1 MAEQQAVPQVPDIV
15 VQQAPQ
21 QNLQLNDALSQVAA
35 QATAK
40 LPSPYTQEDTQQAPR
55 IQPVRQFTPQNDQQ
69 RPLGQGPAQL
79 KHTQNMNA
87 LASLSNMVGRAGQAI
102 AQKKQDQLK
111 VDLTDVMQ
119 AKQNA
124 ENAQTV
130 LQQDPNNKL
139 AQQVLAANKKR
150 LNDILSDPKKQKGLA
165 KALDISFTNPEDNK
179 TPEVQAGQQAMAQVK
194 QAGPFNA
201 SNPQEAQV
209 AQQARVLSGAP
220 GSAQAAPSP
229 QHQQQQ
235 PQRPAQPQQQAR
247 SATPYADQAMARD
260 LPSLAANP
268 QYAAALQ
275 QRQAAQKALY
285 TNVLPAAIRAE
296 SAQQLQS
303 LKDGNA
309 AARAQFTGLVSLQR
323 ETQQAAAAMA
333 RTNATVAGRLKETAA
348 RDANQMAMTQLHV
361 NAMLK
366 IASDKLQ
373 DPTQKNKVQQ
383 TALATVDKQISTITA
398 ERASLTTQLTNATTD
413 ADKQA
418 IQGFLDYN
426 TKKLKYTNDYRQQ
439 VASKIYGMDTSKD
452 PNATKQAPAATNSQS
467 PSSVMGIPAGIF
479 GVAPK
484 NATDLRST
492 TPVGTDESD
501 ESSEEDD
508 SSTDTDSDDYGN
520 P

>member
-1 MAEQQAVPQVPDIV
+1 MADQQAVPQVPDIV

-40 LPSPYTQEDTQQAPR
+40 LPSPYTEEYTQQAPR

-69 RPLGQGPAQL
+69 RPLGQGSAQL

-102 AQKKQDQLK
+102 AQKKQDALK
-111 VDLTDVMQ
+111 MDLTDVMQ

-130 LQQDPNNKL
+130 LKQDPNNKL

-179 TPEVQAGQQAMAQVK
+179 TPEVQAGQQAIAQVK

-201 SNPQEAQV
+201 SNPQEAAV
-209 AQQARVLSGAP
+209 AKMAANGGKPTPPAP
-220 GSAQAAPSP
+220 
-229 QHQQQQ
+229 QQQQ
-235 PQRPAQPQQQAR
+235 QK

-260 LPSLAANP
+260 LPALATNP
-268 QYAAALQ
+268 QYAPALAQ
-275 QRQAAQKALY
+275 QQAAQKALY

-296 SAQQLQS
+296 SAQQLQAI
-303 LKDGNA
+303 KDGHA
-309 AARAQFTGLVSLQR
+309 DARAQFAGLVSLQR

-348 RDANQMAMTQLHV
+348 RDAN
-361 NAMLK
+361 
-366 IASDKLQ
+366 
-373 DPTQKNKVQQ
+373 
-383 TALATVDKQISTITA
+383 
-398 ERASLTTQLTNATTD
+398 
-413 ADKQA
+413 
-418 IQGFLDYN
+418 
-426 TKKLKYTNDYRQQ
+426 
-439 VASKIYGMDTSKD
+439 
-452 PNATKQAPAATNSQS
+452 
-467 PSSVMGIPAGIF
+467 
-479 GVAPK
+479 
-484 NATDLRST
+484 
-492 TPVGTDESD
+492 
-501 ESSEEDD
+501 
-508 SSTDTDSDDYGN
+508 
-520 P
+520 

>member
-1 MAEQQAVPQVPDIV
+1 MAEQQAVPQIPDIV

-40 LPSPYTQEDTQQAPR
+40 LPSLYTQEYTQQAPH
-55 IQPVRQFTPQNDQQ
+55 IQPVKQFTPQNDQQ
-69 RPLGQGPAQL
+69 RPLGQGSAQL

-102 AQKKQDQLK
+102 AQKKQDALK
-111 VDLTDVMQ
+111 MDLTDVMQ

-130 LQQDPNNKL
+130 LNQDPNNKL

-201 SNPQEAQV
+201 SNPQEAAV
-209 AQQARVLSGAP
+209 AKMAANGGKATPPASQQS
-220 GSAQAAPSP
+220 
-229 QHQQQQ
+229 QQ
-235 PQRPAQPQQQAR
+235 PR

-260 LPSLAANP
+260 LPALAANP
-268 QYAAALQ
+268 QYAPALAQ
-275 QRQAAQKALY
+275 QQAAQKALY

-296 SAQQLQS
+296 SAQQLQA

-373 DPTQKNKVQQ
+373 DPAQKNKVQQ

-398 ERASLTTQLTNATTD
+398 ERASLTTQLANATTD

-418 IQGFLDYN
+418 LQGFLDYN

-439 VASKIYGMDTSKD
+439 VASKIYGTDTSKD
-452 PNATKQAPAATNSQS
+452 PNATKQAPAATTSQP
-467 PSSVMGIPAGIF
+467 PSSVMGISAGIF

-492 TPVGTDESD
+492 TPVGADESD

-508 SSTDTDSDDYGN
+508 SSTTDTDSDDYGK

>member
-1 MAEQQAVPQVPDIV
+1 MADQQAVPQVPDIV

-40 LPSPYTQEDTQQAPR
+40 LPSPYTQEYTQQAPR

-69 RPLGQGPAQL
+69 RPLGQGSAQL

-201 SNPQEAQV
+201 SNPQEAAV

-220 GSAQAAPSP
+220 GSAQAAPTP
-229 QHQQQQ
+229 QQQ
-235 PQRPAQPQQQAR
+235 PQQPRRPSQSQQQPR

-260 LPSLAANP
+260 LPSIAANP
-268 QYAAALQ
+268 QYAAALA
-275 QRQAAQKALY
+275 QRQAAQKALW
-285 TNVLPAAIRAE
+285 TNYIPAAIKANSEATVQAAR
-296 SAQQLQS
+296 
-303 LKDGNA
+303 DGNA
-309 AARAQFTGLVSLQR
+309 AARAQFSAITAANRVEQAHIAKLDELDVAGKKALGLESLRYSHNMMVMQSHIN
-323 ETQQAAAAMA
+323 EMQKLADQKMNDPASKAKLGAMA
-333 RTNATVAGRLKETAA
+333 IGEIDSSIQKMATVG
-348 RDANQMAMTQLHV
+348 ANL
-361 NAMLK
+361 
-366 IASDKLQ
+366 
-373 DPTQKNKVQQ
+373 
-383 TALATVDKQISTITA
+383 
-398 ERASLTTQLTNATTD
+398 RTQLTT
-413 ADKQA
+413 ADDKTKPLLQA
-418 IQGFLDYN
+418 QIDQNDRNMKDTQEYRTKTAESFYGMGQGN
-426 TKKLKYTNDYRQQ
+426 TKPT
-439 VASKIYGMDTSKD
+439 TS
-452 PNATKQAPAATNSQS
+452 QAPAAATSQS
-467 PSSVMGIPAGIF
+467 PTNVMGIPAGIF
-479 GVAPK
+479 GVAPQ

-492 TPVGTDESD
+492 TPVGADESD

-508 SSTDTDSDDYGN
+508 SSTDTDSDDYGK